1 MRRLI
6 DFACCGETLLGT
18 LDMPSGSS
26 ARTGLL
32 IVSGGN
38 EIRIGAHRGM
48 ALLADRLASGGFPVF
63 RFDRRGIGDSGGTN
77 GGFETS
83 GPDIAAAAAC
93 FRNAAQVDRILGF
106 GNCDAASALM
116 LFHRDAGIDGLVLA
130 NPWAVMPR
138 DDLPPPAAIR
148 ARYAARLRDPK
159 AWVRLLRGGVDLGK
173 LVRGLARIS
182 RARADGPEGNILAA
196 RLAAALSTST
206 VPTTLLLATRDNS
219 AIAFAD
225 ILGCPA
231 FAAVRERLRCER
243 LDSASHSFAGPDDG
257 EWLHARLIAAL
268 ASLDRMPARD

>member
-1 MRRLI
+1 MRQLI
-6 DFACCGETLLGT
+6 GFACCDAPLLGT
-18 LDMPSGSS
+18 LDMPPGAS

-48 ALLADRLASGGFPVF
+48 ALLADRIASGGFPVF
-63 RFDRRGIGDSGGTN
+63 RFDRRGIGDSGGIN

-93 FRNAAQVDRILGF
+93 FRNTARVDRILGF

-116 LFHRDAGIDGLVLA
+116 LFHRDAGLDGLVLA

-173 LVRGLARIS
+173 LARGLARIS
-182 RARADGPEGNILAA
+182 RARTGGAGGNMLAD
-196 RLAAALSTST
+196 RLAAALSAST

-225 ILGCPA
+225 ILGSPA
-231 FAAVRERLRCER
+231 FAAIRDRLRCER
-243 LDSASHSFAGPDDG
+243 LDSASHSFAGPEDG

-268 ASLDRMPARD
+268 GALEGTAVRG